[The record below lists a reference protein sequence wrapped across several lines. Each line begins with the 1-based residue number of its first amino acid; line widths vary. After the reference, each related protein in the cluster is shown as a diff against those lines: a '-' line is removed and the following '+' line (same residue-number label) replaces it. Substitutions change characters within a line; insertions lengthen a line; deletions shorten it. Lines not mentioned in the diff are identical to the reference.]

1 MPGKNALK
9 ISYSSGDVYFSQDEV
24 ISVKWIEEQTY
35 QVHQR
40 QASAPAI
47 KYIETPVNGLQ
58 ITFDLAYSTTETK
71 LQTLLDAGEELT
83 IYYQYQAD
91 PSAHLHCVP
100 LIDGIEA
107 IEIWGHPIANIEK
120 SVTFLQSAV

>member
-9 ISYSSGDVYFSQDEV
+9 ISYTGGDVYFSQDEV

-35 QVHQR
+35 QVHQK
-40 QASAPAI
+40 QAAAPAI
-47 KYIETPVNGLQ
+47 KYIEIPVNGLQ
-58 ITFDLAYSTTETK
+58 ITFDLAFSTTETK
-71 LQTLLDAGEELT
+71 LQTLLDAGEEL
-83 IYYQYQAD
+83 IVYYQYQAD
-91 PSAHLHCVP
+91 PAVHLHCVP